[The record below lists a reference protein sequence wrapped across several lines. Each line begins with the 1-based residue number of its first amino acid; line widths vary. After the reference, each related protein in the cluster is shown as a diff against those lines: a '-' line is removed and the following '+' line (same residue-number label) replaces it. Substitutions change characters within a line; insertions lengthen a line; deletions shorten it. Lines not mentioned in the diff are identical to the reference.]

1 MRGRKPI
8 PTHLRVLTGNPQ
20 HRPINHDEPEPDG
33 DLTAADCPE
42 WLSAR
47 EQYYWRRAIANA
59 PEGMMKRLDAGMLT
73 SYVQAQATIESASR
87 KIAEAGHV
95 IKMPGPAGA
104 FMQNPFVSIHRQAT
118 QTMARIGTEL
128 GFSPSSRSRVK
139 IKGKK
144 KGKSAF
150 GKLRELNLS

>member
-1 MRGRKPI
+1 MRGRKPT
-8 PTHLRVLTGNPQ
+8 PTALRLIQGNPQ
-20 HRPINHDEPEPDG
+20 HRPLNQDEPEPDG

-47 EQYYWRRAIANA
+47 AQYYWRKTIANA
-59 PEGMMKRLDAGMLT
+59 PEGMLKRLDAGT
-73 SYVQAQATIESASR
+73 FGSYVQALADIERADR
-87 KIAEAGHV
+87 KVEEAGPI
-95 IKMPGPAGA
+95 IKMPGPSGA
-104 FMQNPFVSIHRQAT
+104 FQQNPFVSIKRQAI
-118 QTMARIGTEL
+118 QQMQRAAVEL
-128 GFSPSSRSRVK
+128 GFTPSSRSRVK